1 VPSPGGAYLSTMS
14 GTEKSRAPRQTPPDP
29 KDRDARLKAALQ
41 ANIAKRKA
49 LSRAKTEDQAADD
62 PEA

>member
-1 VPSPGGAYLSTMS
+1 MSLSARAYLSSMS
-14 GTEKSRAPRQTPPDP
+14 GTEKSRAPRKAPPDP

-49 LSRAKTEDQAADD
+49 LTRAKADETTADD
-62 PEA
+62 PET